1 MQNVEQIF
9 SAVNEIVEA
18 ERREYAPEPEADGAP
33 ESQLPRGL
41 TAMQV
46 ENACKA
52 NEVGDALLYVHLNR
66 GLRVYDCTEAQW
78 YENAGPYWEADTTE
92 KALAATGGVVDLYAE
107 RAMINAF
114 YSTKC
119 TQAGD
124 DKKAT
129 QHHGL
134 SVALNKRVKDMR
146 ALKRIMPVLHLAR
159 AGADSLGISG
169 DEWDKKPMLLPV
181 LNGVI
186 DLTTG
191 EMHDGRPENYLKAH
205 APVAWQG
212 INKPCPTWESFMES
226 TFDRDSELIEF
237 MARLLG
243 YCLTGM
249 TTEAVLPIF
258 WGTGRNGK
266 TVMLEALAEVLG
278 PDLSGPVES
287 EFLLEQ
293 KFAKPSG
300 GPSSDKLHL
309 RGRRLA
315 WLSETN
321 ENRRLNSGKVKMLTG
336 GDTITGRA
344 PYGKRQISFKPTHKM
359 ILLTN
364 HRPKADARDQ
374 ALWRRVLLIPFK
386 MAFVPRPDP
395 AKLNERL
402 ADAHL
407 PAKLKAEGPGILA
420 WLVRGCLA
428 WQEEGLNPPE
438 SVLAA
443 TQEYQDGEDTI
454 KTFIS
459 EKCIEGA
466 ERSCRA
472 AALYSAYKSW
482 QEGNGEKAMTANK
495 FGKVISE
502 RFDSVKDMKGRLY
515 VGLELCSN
523 E

>member
-66 GLRVYDCTEAQW
+66 DLRVYDCAEAQW

-92 KALAATGGVVDLYAE
+92 KALAATGGVADLYAE
-107 RAMINAF
+107 RAMRNAF

-129 QHHGL
+129 QHHGQ

-146 ALKRIMPVLHLAR
+146 ALKRIMSVLHLAR

-186 DLTTG
+186 DLETG
-191 EMHDGRPENYLKAH
+191 EIHDGRPEDYLKAH
-205 APVAWQG
+205 AAVAWQG
-212 INKPCPTWESFMES
+212 LNAPCPTWENFMET
-226 TFDRDSELIEF
+226 TFDHDRELIEF

-243 YCLTGM
+243 YCITGK
-249 TTEAVLPIF
+249 TTEAILPIF
-258 WGTGRNGK
+258 WGPGRNGK
-266 TVMLEALAEVLG
+266 TVKLEALAEVLG
-278 PDLSGPVES
+278 PDLAAPMES
-287 EFLLEQ
+287 EFLLESRFPKQ
-293 KFAKPSG
+293 SG
-300 GPSSDKLHL
+300 APSSDKLHL

-321 ENRRLNSGKVKMLTG
+321 ENRRLNSGKVKLLTG

-344 PYGKRQISFKPTHKM
+344 PYGKRQISFKPTHKI

-364 HRPKADARDQ
+364 HRPKADARDA

-395 AKLNERL
+395 NKPNERL

-428 WQEEGLNPPE
+428 WQKEGLNPPE

-454 KTFIS
+454 KVFIA

-466 ERSCRA
+466 GRSCRA
-472 AALYSAYKSW
+472 SALYSAYKSW
-482 QEGNGEKAMTANK
+482 AELSGEKAMNANK
-495 FGKVISE
+495 FGKIISE
-502 RFDSVKDMKGRLY
+502 SYDSAKDRTGKIYLGM
-515 VGLELCSN
+515 ELCA